1 MHRVTRRNLICTV
14 SGIVW
19 MVGDMMN
26 VCMLFRLIYFTKE
39 FSDETY
45 LVMAY
50 YILRRHGW
58 WHTVLNLDDGLS
70 VALTQNYVSSS
81 NLGDVLRFLDS
92 RVGQIS
98 GCRDRQ
104 EAIKPEDLGAEL
116 RKAMGEQRP
125 ELLQTGDEANAKG
138 WSCKAWTDD
147 FINGAGDVCE
157 GVAKKQK
164 KESSSI
170 LDKAKEAEDG
180 EVAGGFGGGGGG
192 FSFGFM

>member
-1 MHRVTRRNLICTV
+1 
-14 SGIVW
+14 
-19 MVGDMMN
+19 MN
-26 VCMLFRLIYFTKE
+26 VCILSIAFFYNGVA
-39 FSDETY
+39 FSDETH

-50 YILRRHGW
+50 ILLRHGW

-104 EAIKPEDLGAEL
+104 EAIRPEDLGAEL
-116 RKAMGEQRP
+116 RKVLGEKRP
-125 ELLQTGDEANAKG
+125 ELLQISDEAKAKG

-147 FINGAGDVCE
+147 INDAGDICN
-157 GVAKKQK
+157 GVAKKRK

-180 EVAGGFGGGGGG
+180 ECAGGFGGGGGG

>member
-1 MHRVTRRNLICTV
+1 MAYVFYIFC
-14 SGIVW
+14 
-19 MVGDMMN
+19 
-26 VCMLFRLIYFTKE
+26 RLIYFTKE

-116 RKAMGEQRP
+116 RKALGEQRP
-125 ELLQTGDEANAKG
+125 ELLQMGDEANAKG

-147 FINGAGDVCE
+147 INGAEGVCE

-170 LDKAKEAEDG
+170 LDKAKGAENG
-180 EVAGGFGGGGGG
+180 EIAGGVGGGGGG